1 VEFGGVFRC
10 TKDLLELYGKD
21 KITNCP
27 ITEQGIIGFSYGIS
41 LSGRKVIG
49 EIQFADYL
57 HPGFDQLINEVSKG
71 RYRSGHGYS
80 CESFVIRAPFGA
92 VGHGGLYHSQSPEN
106 FYCIPGLRVLVPS
119 SPYRAKGLILGA
131 LESFDPT
138 LIFEPKIL
146 YRSIGWIYFY
156 DRGECSG

>member
-1 VEFGGVFRC
+1 MEFGGVFRC
-10 TKDLLELYGKD
+10 TKDLLEVYGKE
-21 KITNCP
+21 KITNSP
-27 ITEQGIIGFSYGIS
+27 ITEQGIIGFSYGLS
-41 LSGRKVIG
+41 LSERKVIA

-71 RYRSGHGYS
+71 RYRSGRNYS

-92 VGHGGLYHSQSPEN
+92 VGHGGVYHSQSPEG

-119 SPYRAKGLILGA
+119 SPYRAKGLILGS
-131 LESFDPT
+131 LESRDPT

-146 YRSIGWIYFY
+146 YRSIG
-156 DRGECSG
+156 